1 VAGFILPV
9 VIEASM
15 MTRPLIASVALA
27 LFLPAMAYAGPIER
41 ACLQSDRKAAT
52 RALCGC
58 IQQVADM
65 TLRGGDQRR
74 AAGFFRDPDEA
85 QKIKMSKRGNDDA
98 FWDRYKAFG
107 EQAEAYCAR

>member
-1 VAGFILPV
+1 MNPIVRGACAAV
-9 VIEASM
+9 VLCVFSTSA
-15 MTRPLIASVALA
+15 
-27 LFLPAMAYAGPIER
+27 FAGPIER
-41 ACLQSDRKAAT
+41 ACLNSDRKGAS

-74 AAGFFRDPDEA
+74 AASFFKNPDKA
-85 QKIKMSKRGNDDA
+85 QQVKMSKRNADDA

-107 EQAEAYCAR
+107 EQAEAYCAG